1 MRGWARQGVRIA
13 AVAAAALAL
22 AGCFDLEL
30 TLKLNG
36 DGSGRLSTRAILAK
50 EWVNLGAHAKPPES
64 KLLGAG
70 RHVHRKSEI
79 RNGQLVQ
86 EESTNFDNLSQLK
99 GIEGGAI
106 EVKSLGRTFWGAER
120 TRVRWVLH
128 TSKRPSE
135 APAPDPRILDSVLGG
150 HTLTMTME
158 LPCTV
163 TRAEEVKLN
172 FAQVAPS
179 VSRDL
184 LQGSTVRWVVP
195 LSARCSRRRTAR
207 SRSKWSASA
216 SPGSSRAARRVRRH
230 RRFPPCPVS
239 MLRLPSTRTAPI
251 SLGRSGDCSWRA
263 GQGRRWEAP

>member
-106 EVKSLGRTFWGAER
+106 EVNLWAARSGAR
-120 TRVRWVLH
+120 SARACAGCCTRR
-128 TSKRPSE
+128 SARP
-135 APAPDPRILDSVLGG
+135 RRL
-150 HTLTMTME
+150 
-158 LPCTV
+158 LP
-163 TRAEEVKLN
+163 TRA
-172 FAQVAPS
+172 F
-179 VSRDL
+179 
-184 LQGSTVRWVVP
+184 W
-195 LSARCSRRRTAR
+195 TAC
-207 SRSKWSASA
+207 W
-216 SPGSSRAARRVRRH
+216 
-230 RRFPPCPVS
+230 
-239 MLRLPSTRTAPI
+239 
-251 SLGRSGDCSWRA
+251 A
-263 GQGRRWEAP
+263 GTH